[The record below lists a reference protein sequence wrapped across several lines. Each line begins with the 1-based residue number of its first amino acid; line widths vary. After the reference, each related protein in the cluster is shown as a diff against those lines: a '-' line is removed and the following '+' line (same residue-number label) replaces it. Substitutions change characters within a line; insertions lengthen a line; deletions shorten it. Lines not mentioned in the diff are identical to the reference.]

1 MTATRTPVVRSD
13 FAPGRWLGR
22 VTAFL
27 IVGFF
32 AVFFVLPLVWLLLAP
47 TKDTA
52 QLNGFH
58 GEASLSF
65 GSFEQLV
72 ANWNELVAFQD
83 GRIWTWLGNSV
94 FYAGVAL
101 VLTLLV
107 SIPAGYALAK
117 TNFRFRRAILISTL
131 MVMLIPNTAL
141 VLPIFL
147 EINAVHLV
155 GSPLAVI
162 LPFAFFPFGVYLAY
176 IYFSTSV
183 SRELLDA
190 ARIDG
195 AGEFVVFWRIALP
208 LAIPVVALVGFFNF
222 VTNWNNYFLPF
233 VMLPGSKTQPIQ
245 VGLVELL
252 ANVREFNPTT
262 VASDSIPFP
271 QLALATL
278 ISVAPV
284 LIVFMFSQRF
294 LGRASPPGRPRSRS
308 ASVER
313 TRRFG
318 MACRMFRTKRRMPG
332 EAIRRGDGTST
343 ETVPV
348 RKCQARACAPKPLR
362 CARSW
367 PSRRCRHRRPRSPRV
382 PHDAPRASIA
392 QRRRS

>member
-1 MTATRTPVVRSD
+1 MSATRTPVVRSD

-27 IVGFF
+27 IAGFF

-58 GEASLSF
+58 GEDSLSF
-65 GSFEQLV
+65 GSFERLV
-72 ANWNELVAFQD
+72 ANWNELVGFQD
-83 GRIWTWLGNSV
+83 GRICTWLGNSV

-183 SRELLDA
+183 SRELLGACPRRWRGRVRGLPANRAA
-190 ARIDG
+190 ARDPCRRARRLLQLRHQLEQLFPALRDVSGVEVHAHSSGSGGIARECPGDQSDNRRLKLDPVSTAGPRDAHLRRTG
-195 AGEFVVFWRIALP
+195 ADRIHVFT
-208 LAIPVVALVGFFNF
+208 AIP
-222 VTNWNNYFLPF
+222 
-233 VMLPGSKTQPIQ
+233 
-245 VGLVELL
+245 
-252 ANVREFNPTT
+252 
-262 VASDSIPFP
+262 
-271 QLALATL
+271 
-278 ISVAPV
+278 
-284 LIVFMFSQRF
+284 
-294 LGRASPPGRPRSRS
+294 
-308 ASVER
+308 
-313 TRRFG
+313 
-318 MACRMFRTKRRMPG
+318 
-332 EAIRRGDGTST
+332 
-343 ETVPV
+343 
-348 RKCQARACAPKPLR
+348 
-362 CARSW
+362 
-367 PSRRCRHRRPRSPRV
+367 
-382 PHDAPRASIA
+382 
-392 QRRRS
+392 